1 MKMTAKQLKALGINF
16 IANDKPDIVTDFS
29 KLQAEVN
36 RLSESN
42 IKFAQ
47 ENLKLRKEIE
57 TLEIRHTA
65 VMLHTQSVV
74 DENTALLEDRRRLDG
89 LEAIPYQLE
98 IVVKTSRPKTEGLP
112 TLREQIDQFLSS
124 GPA

>member
-1 MKMTAKQLKALGINF
+1 MTAKQLKALGINF